1 MLLLKKEGY
10 NQLASAWKKHGTI
23 YQKFDRYNV
32 RFPMLLKHIDIF
44 EGKNVLEVG
53 CNAGLAAYH
62 IAQVAKSYVGV
73 EEQEGYYLQACET
86 KRSIENEE
94 AVFLNMSIKTYMK
107 RVGRQVIDGKVDAV
121 YLSYVLYH
129 FSDKEVKM
137 FENVILPLIDTIV
150 VQSRFAKRNTKGRR
164 THNSYGFWHPDNVE
178 KFLDKNGFSTTKEWG
193 PDKKFHFIIGRRAKD
208 QSKVEAVKEY
218 DEMINKALMEE
229 GENDQDTGSSEVHRE
244 GEGTASKRRSTRS
257 RTRRMAQ
264 GQSRRRTGRKADT
277 ERESEVVLAKK
288 SEDGSERVLQPVM
301 EESPEVEVREDDFPE
316 VGEVVQAEDSTET
329 GEDSNS

>member
-23 YQKFDRYNV
+23 YQKFDRYNI

-62 IAQVAKSYVGV
+62 ITQVAKSYVGV
-73 EEQEGYYLQACET
+73 EEQENYYLQACET

-94 AVFLNMSIKTYMK
+94 TLFLNMSVKTYMK
-107 RVGRQVIDGKVDAV
+107 RIERKILECKVDAV

-129 FSDKEVKM
+129 FSDREVKM
-137 FENVILPLIDTIV
+137 FEGVILPQIDTIV

-164 THNSYGFWHPDNVE
+164 THNSYGFWRPDNVE
-178 KFLDKNGFSTTKEWG
+178 KFLNKNGFSTMKEWG
-193 PDKKFHFIIGRRAKD
+193 PDKKFHFIIGRKG
-208 QSKVEAVKEY
+208 QSDIETVKEQ
-218 DEMINKALMEE
+218 DEMIHKALMEE
-229 GENDQDTGSSEVHRE
+229 GNDGTDTGSSEVYSE
-244 GEGTASKRRSTRS
+244 GESAAPKRRSTRS
-257 RTRRMAQ
+257 GQRRVAQ

-277 ERESEVVLAKK
+277 EGKSETVLAK
-288 SEDGSERVLQPVM
+288 EPENGFERVLQPVV
-301 EESPEVEVREDDFPE
+301 EESSEVEVCEDDFPE
-316 VGEVVQAEDSTET
+316 VDKDIRNRDSAET